1 MHVQQI
7 PFAGRAKS
15 GFTLIELLVVIA
27 VMSVLMALML
37 PAVQQVRESARRTQC
52 KNNLH
57 QLGVAL
63 HSFAADRQRF
73 PPGADY
79 KNSWNH
85 AWTTRILP
93 FLDQNAL
100 YNSYQWDQAWDD
112 VTPNGSDES
121 NAHLATTKLASFL
134 CPSSTR
140 IASGATDYSG
150 CYGTSLTGLNPG
162 YNFEDGWEAGL
173 LVPINANTERPRTK
187 GVAFGE
193 ITDGTSVTFL
203 VVECTGERPPI
214 PLWANGASNCL
225 PIETGINAM
234 TDDSDESDLTSIYSF
249 HVGGG
254 HALFGDGRVSFL
266 SDSTDLQVLG
276 ALATRA
282 GGEPVQG
289 GF

>member
-1 MHVQQI
+1 MMIQRSFQRKL
-7 PFAGRAKS
+7 PRS

-27 VMSVLMALML
+27 IMSMLMALLL

-63 HSFAADRQRF
+63 HTFAADRQRF

-79 KNSWNH
+79 KDGHNH
-85 AWTTRILP
+85 AWTTLILP
-93 FLDQNAL
+93 FLDQNAIF
-100 YNSYQWDQAWDD
+100 NSYQWDKAWDD
-112 VTPNGSDES
+112 STINGNDSS
-121 NAHLATTKLASFL
+121 NAYLATTKLPGFL

-150 CYGTSLTGLNPG
+150 CYGSSLTGLTPG
-162 YNFEDGWEAGL
+162 YNFEDGWESGL
-173 LVPINANTERPRTK
+173 LVPINANTERPRKK
-187 GVAFGE
+187 GVALGE
-193 ITDGTSVTFL
+193 ISDGTSVTFL

-225 PIETGINAM
+225 PIETGINAA
-234 TDDSDESDLTSIYSF
+234 TDETEESDLTSIYSF
-249 HVGGG
+249 HTGGG

-276 ALATRA
+276 ALATRN
-282 GGEPVQG
+282 GNEPVQIS
-289 GF
+289 F